1 MSLGLAFKSFFK
13 ILSDAEFAAK
23 VKSLSNPSVEASK
36 VEIKESPVKI
46 EKAPAYIEPVKKQVR
61 SDAVTL
67 LSALQR
73 DARLVDFLMENI
85 KDYQDAQI
93 GAAVRDVHKKSKDVL
108 QKMFAI
114 EPASTLTEGQ
124 NIKVSENFDQ
134 GLYTLTGKV
143 SGKGPFNGSVE
154 HAGWKVSKT
163 EIPLWNGSVESAS
176 TISPIE
182 VEVK

>member
-1 MSLGLAFKSFFK
+1 M
-13 ILSDAEFAAK
+13 
-23 VKSLSNPSVEASK
+23 
-36 VEIKESPVKI
+36 
-46 EKAPAYIEPVKKQVR
+46 EKAPTIIEPIKKQVR

-85 KDYQDAQI
+85 KDYKDEQI

-114 EPASTLTEGQ
+114 EPASTLTEGN
-124 NIKVSENFDQ
+124 NIKVPENFDQ

-143 SGKGPFNGSVE
+143 TGKGPFNGSVE

-163 EIPLWNGSVESAS
+163 EIPLWNGSAESAS